1 MFRGACPVRRGDR
14 QKSAPFLA
22 TPVLATPAL
31 AQGQRPLRFIPQA
44 NLSVLDPVWTT
55 AITVYIFAADE
66 ASGIPKS

>member
-1 MFRGACPVRRGDR
+1 MRRGDR
-14 QKSAPFLA
+14 QKSAPFPATPVLA
-22 TPVLATPAL
+22 TPALATPAL

-55 AITVYIFAADE
+55 AITVYIFSADE